1 MSNGYSTAEAAAAAG
16 IEPGR
21 LRGWQQHS
29 FIEFGDRTRGGRF
42 QFSARDVR
50 VIALMAL
57 LVDHGIT
64 PAVAARHA
72 ESVIDRIGNRGD
84 QTLVGV
90 FGHDPNQ
97 SPAIVP
103 LDAMPA
109 SNALVAIP
117 LAPIWRCAE

>member
-1 MSNGYSTAEAAAAAG
+1 MSNGYTTVEAAAAAG
-16 IEPGR
+16 IDPGR

-29 FIEFGDRTRGGRF
+29 FIDLGHRTPGGRF

-72 ESVIDRIGNRGD
+72 EAVIDRIGDRGD
-84 QTLVGV
+84 QPLVGI

-97 SPAIVP
+97 SPAVIP
-103 LDAMPA
+103 LDAMPKA
-109 SNALVAIP
+109 NALVAIP
-117 LAPIWRCAE
+117 LAPIFRCAE